1 MASGGL
7 VNISFG
13 TAYLCS
19 EYELR
24 LTKRCLAEDLH
35 SSSVAPFDDLKK
47 HEIIKALIKRRRD
60 SPIDTKRVSP
70 LADDPEVYRLAY
82 GDRHRGAT
90 WFDEEN
96 RVVWLLGYAQHEF
109 EGAGDAFPYFKAL
122 HADNRLLPSE
132 EDYKE
137 LFTDRGSRFAGLVPL
152 EAPTLLAAARAHPG
166 TEQRGVIGGQVGV
179 GVAVEI
185 VETLT
190 ETYLAVKLRGLSPD
204 MLPILLAAFFPTNE
218 FDDLESTRTFPTRA
232 LEIGE
237 IAFRALSE

>member
-7 VNISFG
+7 ANISFG

-24 LTKRCLAEDLH
+24 LSKRCLTEDLQ
-35 SSSVAPFDDLKK
+35 SESVAPFDDLKN
-47 HEIIKALIKRRRD
+47 HEIVKALIKRRRD

-70 LADDPEVYRLAY
+70 VRDDPEVYRLAY
-82 GDRHRGAT
+82 GERHRGAT

-96 RVVWLLGYAQHEF
+96 RVVWLLAYAQHEF
-109 EGAGDAFPYFKAL
+109 KGAGDAFPYFKAL
-122 HADNRLLPSE
+122 HADDKLLPSE
-132 EDYKE
+132 EDYKD
-137 LFTDRGSRFAGLVPL
+137 LFKDRALRFAGLAPL
-152 EAPTLLAAARAHPG
+152 EAATLLAAAREQPG

-190 ETYLAVKLRGLSPD
+190 ETYLAITLRGLTPD
-204 MLPILLAAFFPTNE
+204 MLPILLAAFFPTHE